1 MAKKK
6 SSSKDE
12 KEKNDG
18 LEEFNRFIEKKR
30 IQNKALKK
38 IMDTIEMK
46 KEETSLPSDK
56 FDLKK

>member
-6 SSSKDE
+6 SSSEDE
-12 KEKNDG
+12 KEKFDE

-38 IMDTIEMK
+38 IIDTIEMK
-46 KEETSLPSDK
+46 KEETSLSSNK
-56 FDLKK
+56 FDQQK

>member
-1 MAKKK
+1 MAKTK

-12 KEKNDG
+12 KEKKDG

-38 IMDTIEMK
+38 IIETIELK

-56 FDLKK
+56 FDL

>member
-46 KEETSLPSDK
+46 EEETSLPSDK